1 MAEPAVQKALRARY
15 RGAPARGQSDVQRHA
30 HVHKRA
36 PAADVR
42 KPFGLNRA
50 HELAPQRHIEK
61 RPVRADEQHAA
72 RRERA
77 RPVPHNAQ
85 RTPAHEF
92 LVAHANLRAR
102 ALHKHAKPRRVLR
115 RVRRSAPRGK
125 FHTLSRA
132 LRRARPAPRGR
143 FQSLAHALRRVRRT
157 ATRGR
162 FQTLS
167 HTFRHTRRTTP
178 SGTRGKFQP
187 HARALSVQRV
197 NAYLAGRIR
206 EEPPDQPRPLARRVR
221 RKRNPAVLHLLAQRR
236 PNLAHNRIRLTS
248 VGVRPVLAKA
258 HLAQLHAQRT
268 IRIDRKQPVKIQL
281 VCVFHRNRPSPN
293 RSAPYF
299 SAATSTS
306 TFTVSPVYMRTL
318 TSVVPTDSARTAPV
332 SSTSATA
339 GSVES

>member
-1 MAEPAVQKALRARY
+1 MGERRRPEQPLAPFPVIDQRNRHVRAPAPVAVVEEDRALGPQLARGRVPRNHILIRARLQARRQRQKQPPVFQNRRAVLIAHGLHIGVAETAVQKALRARY

-30 HVHKRA
+30 RVHKRA

-42 KPFGLNRA
+42 KPFGSNRA

-115 RVRRSAPRGK
+115 RIRRSSP
-125 FHTLSRA
+125 
-132 LRRARPAPRGR
+132 
-143 FQSLAHALRRVRRT
+143 
-157 ATRGR
+157 
-162 FQTLS
+162 
-167 HTFRHTRRTTP
+167 TP
-178 SGTRGKFQP
+178 HGKFQP
-187 HARALSVQRV
+187 HARPLAVQRV
-197 NAYLAGRIR
+197 HAYLAGRIR

-221 RKRNPAVLHLLAQRR
+221 RKRNPAALHLLAQRR
-236 PNLAHNRIRLTS
+236 PAFAYDRIGLAP

-281 VCVFHRNRPSPN
+281 VCVFHRNRSLPESPSGIT
-293 RSAPYF
+293 A
-299 SAATSTS
+299 
-306 TFTVSPVYMRTL
+306 
-318 TSVVPTDSARTAPV
+318 VP
-332 SSTSATA
+332 
-339 GSVES
+339 